1 MKVNV
6 KFEVHIINSLSRESL
21 AFRVWFWCASTSC
34 ETVDVY
40 NSFSSM
46 DKVFSTVITCIA
58 IPMYV
63 CNVLGN
69 FLVIVVIQKDK
80 KLRESP
86 NTFLLLSLAHSDIWF
101 SILAF
106 VNVIFISKQA
116 TYAVREFF
124 MNALASIYILVA
136 LAVERYFAI
145 LRPFVHLK
153 RARQSLL
160 SKVVLV
166 IWLLAVVLSAPG
178 YYIAAVRKGIKYGW
192 TGGNTTLNETWVEPL
207 WFQTFSTAY
216 ALVLFIFGYIFPSA
230 VIIFCYLRVIYHVWF
245 NADSSRSTQAGLV
258 KSRRKITK
266 LFILVTVVFTITW
279 TPTFVEL
286 IVAEYGE
293 HSEENMKLELFSMLL
308 GLTGSAANPLIYSFR
323 SPKFRREVCKLLTC
337 NYYCKKKIRQR
348 SNKVSGAF
356 TYKVSL
362 PKMESKRENTPVHG
376 YSIFHGKTV
385 WFLYQQ
391 SILWYCKI

>member
-1 MKVNV
+1 MVKVNV

-116 TYAVREFF
+116 TYAVRPQLIRWYFHF
-124 MNALASIYILVA
+124 VA
-136 LAVERYFAI
+136 QNFDEKLSSYWPANGVSNQRY
-145 LRPFVHLK
+145 
-153 RARQSLL
+153 
-160 SKVVLV
+160 
-166 IWLLAVVLSAPG
+166 
-178 YYIAAVRKGIKYGW
+178 
-192 TGGNTTLNETWVEPL
+192 
-207 WFQTFSTAY
+207 
-216 ALVLFIFGYIFPSA
+216 
-230 VIIFCYLRVIYHVWF
+230 
-245 NADSSRSTQAGLV
+245 SR
-258 KSRRKITK
+258 
-266 LFILVTVVFTITW
+266 TVAT
-279 TPTFVEL
+279 
-286 IVAEYGE
+286 
-293 HSEENMKLELFSMLL
+293 LL
-308 GLTGSAANPLIYSFR
+308 GRKATLWQLWSQKEETR
-323 SPKFRREVCKLLTC
+323 LLLD
-337 NYYCKKKIRQR
+337 Q
-348 SNKVSGAF
+348 
-356 TYKVSL
+356 
-362 PKMESKRENTPVHG
+362 
-376 YSIFHGKTV
+376 
-385 WFLYQQ
+385 
-391 SILWYCKI
+391 

>member
-1 MKVNV
+1 
-6 KFEVHIINSLSRESL
+6 
-21 AFRVWFWCASTSC
+21 
-34 ETVDVY
+34 
-40 NSFSSM
+40 M

-293 HSEENMKLELFSMLL
+293 HSEKNMKLELFSMLL

-385 WFLYQQ
+385 
-391 SILWYCKI
+391 